1 MTDIRKRVVFKD
13 VKGETLAA
21 QSVKLSS
28 FKSSSID
35 AADALFGRDVRTL
48 QAVRTRGTAKV
59 RVNASLELDGIQFK
73 VVNVEPDGRMLN
85 MTIEASQ

>member
-21 QSVKLSS
+21 QSVKLSA